1 MGSIWLNVAIILVL
15 VVIAGCF
22 VAAELAIASLR
33 ESQIVRLEHEAGRRG
48 RILASLTRHP
58 NRFLAAGQIG
68 VTLAG
73 FISAAFGE
81 AQIAPHLVPVL
92 EGWGIATGAAE
103 VIVLLVVTSVIAY
116 VSLVFGE
123 LVPKRLAL
131 QRTEAVALIAAGPLD
146 FIARLLRP
154 VIAALSWSTD
164 VVVRLIGLDPKA
176 GREAMSE
183 EELIHLVAVHEDLS
197 QEERTLIGDV
207 FAAGDRELSEVM
219 VPRTEVDF
227 LSATMTVGDA
237 IAHLAERPHSRYPVT
252 RDSAD
257 DVVGFVHVR
266 DLFTQADRTRR
277 VGALARAV
285 PSFPGTK
292 GVLVTL
298 AEMRRARQHL
308 AIVMDEYGGTD
319 GIVTLEDLVEEL
331 IGDISDE
338 FDVVRVDGVAGA
350 SGELLIDGLVNLDD
364 FEEIAG
370 VALPE
375 GPYETV
381 AGFLV
386 AQLGRVPAVGDEV
399 EAQGHVFRVL
409 DLDGRRI
416 ARLSVTPV
424 TGEVSA
430 SSDGTP
436 AVPVG
441 DSVPNA
447 HPTQ

>member
-1 MGSIWLNVAIILVL
+1 MGSIWLNVAVIVVL

-33 ESQIVRLEHEAGRRG
+33 ESQIARLAVEGGRRG
-48 RILASLTRHP
+48 RILAQLTRHP

-92 EGWGIATGAAE
+92 EGWGLSAGASEA
-103 VIVLLVVTSVIAY
+103 IVLLVVTSIIAY
-116 VSLVFGE
+116 FSLVIGE

-131 QRTEAVALIAAGPLD
+131 QKTEAVALVSATPLD
-146 FIARLLRP
+146 FIARMLRP

-164 VVVRLIGLDPKA
+164 VVVRLIGLNPSG
-176 GREAMSE
+176 GREAISE
-183 EELIHLVAVHEDLS
+183 EELISLVATHEDLS

-207 FAAGDRELSEVM
+207 FAAGDRELREVM

-227 LSATMTVGDA
+227 LDA
-237 IAHLAERPHSRYPVT
+237 RMPLSEAIVVLRAQPHSRYPVT

-266 DLFTQADRTRR
+266 DLFTHDDRAQR
-277 VGALARAV
+277 VGALARPI
-285 PSFPGTK
+285 PSFPGTN
-292 GVLVTL
+292 GVLGTL

-308 AIVMDEYGGTD
+308 AIVQDEYGGTA

-331 IGDISDE
+331 IGDITDE
-338 FDVVRVDGVAGA
+338 FDIVQVGQAEGAAGEW
-350 SGELLIDGLVNLDD
+350 ELDGLVNLED
-364 FEEIAG
+364 FQEVTG
-370 VALPE
+370 FALPE

-381 AGFLV
+381 AGYMV
-386 AQLGRVPAVGDEV
+386 ASLGRLPAVGDCVRCGDHELAV
-399 EAQGHVFRVL
+399 RA
-409 DLDGRRI
+409 LDGRRI
-416 ARLSVTPV
+416 ARVGVARRMTPK
-424 TGEVSA
+424 GEDAEAAQA
-430 SSDGTP
+430 SDTMTS
-436 AVPVG
+436 
-441 DSVPNA
+441 
-447 HPTQ
+447 